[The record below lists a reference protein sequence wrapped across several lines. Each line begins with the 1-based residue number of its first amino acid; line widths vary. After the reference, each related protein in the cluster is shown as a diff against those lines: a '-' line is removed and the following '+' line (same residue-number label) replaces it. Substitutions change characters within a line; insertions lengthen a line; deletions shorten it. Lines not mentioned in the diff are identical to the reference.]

1 MGQDRFI
8 VDIENVVKRIL
19 LKYGEKIAREVDKL
33 RDKLV
38 DLHQGNRVKINH
50 SVMEIVLGAY
60 MLSRGYSVDVEVP
73 VGDTLVADMI
83 AWKSDRKIIIEIE
96 TGFTSPENALDPQA
110 YLTARTISKVARYG
124 KYADIFS
131 FGTPN
136 HNILPIPTPLIKPP
150 SKRLEKELLLMKK
163 LCDLYY
169 SNPPI
174 TIEDIA
180 NAKIK
185 TIYILNIDTLEVR
198 EEKTRKYLQA
208 RLKTMTPT
216 IKIIEKYL
224 EWSQHS
230 EQAGPVSMQP
240 HNHQVARP

>member
-1 MGQDRFI
+1 
-8 VDIENVVKRIL
+8 
-19 LKYGEKIAREVDKL
+19 
-33 RDKLV
+33 
-38 DLHQGNRVKINH
+38 
-50 SVMEIVLGAY
+50 AY
-60 MLSRGYSVDVEVP
+60 MLSQGYNVDVEVP
-73 VGDTLVADMI
+73 VGDNLIADMI
-83 AWKSDRKIIIEIE
+83 AWKGGRKIVIEIE

-124 KYADIFS
+124 KYADTFS

-136 HNILPIPTPLIKPP
+136 HNILPIPTPLLKPP

-174 TIEDIA
+174 TIEDIT
-180 NAKIK
+180 NAQIK
-185 TIYILNIDTLEVR
+185 TIYILNIDTLEIK
-198 EEKTRKYLQA
+198 EEKPRKYLQTK
-208 RLKTMTPT
+208 LKTMTPT

-240 HNHQVARP
+240 HDHQVASP